1 VSGHEGSPEH
11 EREVA
16 GAGTDPAGERIARL
30 QRELRAVDVE
40 RVRLRSEL
48 EQIRLSPLGPLI
60 DPARTVRSILERY
73 VRRLRRRLR
82 GGETRLRRREK
93 RRPAARTRRLA
104 PRLSGSELVWL
115 AKHRLRRPVTDWS
128 SAAPPTSSGEWLTP
142 ILIDYFGRDGST
154 LMMALLATSPWI
166 VTDDQYPYERNY
178 FTYLWR
184 WSRLPSR
191 TDWPG
196 ALWGKEDVVSIAQ
209 EQASVLLGPPPWL
222 PRTLLEPGRDGTPI
236 SRRWFELAWR
246 ELSFR
251 AVERARSGSGDA
263 PTPRYYAEKHGN
275 TWLVDTREL
284 PPLKLIALLRDPR
297 DTYAS
302 IQAFEHK
309 EPSTSFGVRYAWRG
323 SDRLEGIID
332 RQRRRLRWIAQLLEA
347 GRVPVVR
354 YEELTGDLPSV
365 VRRVEDHLQVKL
377 APDALRGD
385 ELEARHGSSA
395 ADGSA
400 RWRHDLD
407 PDTAERFTRELRP
420 ELQAVGL
427 DV

>member
-1 VSGHEGSPEH
+1 VSGHEASPEH

-30 QRELRAVDVE
+30 QRELRAVDLE
-40 RVRLRSEL
+40 RLRLRSEL

-73 VRRLRRRLR
+73 LRRLQRRLQGGEARLR
-82 GGETRLRRREK
+82 GREE
-93 RRPAARTRRLA
+93 RRPAARIRRLA

-115 AKHRLRRPVTDWS
+115 ARHRLRRGVTEWS
-128 SAAPPTSSGEWLTP
+128 SAPPRTSSGEWLTP
-142 ILIDYFGRDGST
+142 ILVDYFGRDGST

-166 VTDDQYPYERNY
+166 VTDDRYPYERRY

-184 WSRLPSR
+184 WSRLLSR

-196 ALWGKEDVVSIAQ
+196 ALWAKDDLVSISQ
-209 EQASVLLGPPPWL
+209 ERAFPLLGPPPWL
-222 PRTLLEPGRDGTPI
+222 PRELLEPGPGGAPI
-236 SRRWFELAWR
+236 SRRCFELAWS

-251 AVERARSGSGDA
+251 AVERARSGSGDT

-275 TWLVDTREL
+275 TWLVNRREL
-284 PPLKLIALLRDPR
+284 PPLKLIVLLRDPR
-297 DTYAS
+297 DIYAS
-302 IQAFEHK
+302 IEAFEDK

-323 SDRLEGIID
+323 SDRLGGVID
-332 RQRRRLRWIAQLLEA
+332 RQRRRLRWIARLLEA

-365 VRRVEDHLQVKL
+365 VRRMEDHLQVKL

-395 ADGSA
+395 ADGST
-400 RWRHDLD
+400 RWRHELD

-420 ELQAVGL
+420 ELLAVGL